1 MAYQKQA
8 TISKHL
14 LDKAALVFLRHP
26 GQAYSRSDIQQILGV
41 SKPTACRALAVL
53 STLIGLEEVS
63 EGRVVYYQ
71 LPESEAERI
80 KQSVDFVLSVTDR
93 EQLALSFLL
102 SYGKSSGLFANT
114 ISEIEKK
121 LEKAGLIVNISK
133 DIFNKPEIT
142 QSIDS
147 GNVNYI
153 DTLLT
158 AIETKTK
165 IDILYK
171 SPFSPDD
178 RKHLLCP
185 VGLYFRSGNLYLY
198 AYDIDHESATSYAFS
213 RIKELSLMY
222 DDHYTLP
229 EDVSM
234 IEALKDPFGVVLREP
249 QKVKVHISSKQAFY
263 EKEKRWPDGTIIS
276 ELDDGSID
284 MELTIAD
291 PYAFRTW
298 VLSLGKEC
306 CVVYPEDIAEW
317 VRSEHEEALT
327 LYNSKLCQCPSCR
340 QI

>member
-1 MAYQKQA
+1 MLYLDYGKKSMTSQKQA

-14 LDKAALVFLRHP
+14 LDKVALVFLRHP
-26 GQAYSRSDIQQILGV
+26 GQAYSRSDIQQSLGV

-53 STLIGLEEVS
+53 STLIGLEKVS
-63 EGRVVYYQ
+63 EGRIVYYQ
-71 LPESEAERI
+71 LPESEAEKI
-80 KQSVDFVLSVTDR
+80 KQSIDFVLSVTDR

-102 SYGKSSGLFANT
+102 SYGKSSGLFANI
-114 ISEIEKK
+114 ISELGEK
-121 LEKAGLIVNISK
+121 LEKAGLIANIPK
-133 DIFNKPEIT
+133 AIFNKPEIT
-142 QSIDS
+142 QRIDS
-147 GNVNYI
+147 GNINYI

-178 RKHLLCP
+178 RRHLLCP

-198 AYDIDHESATSYAFS
+198 AYDNEHESATSYAFS

-222 DDHYTLP
+222 DDHYTFP

-234 IEALKDPFGVVLREP
+234 TEALKDPFGVVLREP

-263 EKEKRWPDGTIIS
+263 EKEKRWPEGTIIS
-276 ELDDGSID
+276 DLDDGSID

-306 CVVYPEDIAEW
+306 KVISPDDLSEW
-317 VRSEHEEALT
+317 IRYEHEEALK
-327 LYNSKLCQCPSCR
+327 LYSQM
-340 QI
+340 